1 VLQAQGHSLLAAG
14 ESAAAVSILERAV
27 ASTGEQLSDCL
38 EPTTQNCLTY
48 AYALFD
54 LGRAL
59 QLTGQAQSAVAVLEQ
74 RLKIDNQRPEVAAQ
88 LASARQG

>member
-1 VLQAQGHSLLAAG
+1 V
-14 ESAAAVSILERAV
+14 LERAV
-27 ASTGEQLSDCL
+27 ASTGEHLAACL

-59 QLTGQAQSAVAVLEQ
+59 QLTGRAGEAVTVLEQ
-74 RLKIDNQRPEVAAQ
+74 RLKIDNQRSEVAAQ